1 MSFSAYR
8 AQYWQGVRD
17 LLPLV
22 SGVLPF
28 GLIAGANGVALGMA
42 PETVMG
48 MTLLFFAGSAQLAA
62 YQLIQE
68 NAPFVII
75 VITSVVVN
83 LRFAIYSATFAP
95 LLGPLKRRHRWPI
108 AYLLSDQV
116 YGLCAVPDQMSR
128 TDGERLWY
136 MVGVATSMG
145 VSWILSV
152 IAGIALGASIPP
164 EWSLEFTIPLAF
176 LAMLVAT
183 ITRPVML
190 LVATVSGTCAVLFQL
205 LPYNSGFIVAVV
217 AGVAAGWLLPGVFK
231 QNKSGLLKSKASKL
245 KASKSKASE
254 SKASESKTSE
264 SKTSKLK
271 TSKTEE
277 EG

>member
-1 MSFSAYR
+1 MQFCTYR
-8 AQYWQGVRD
+8 AQYWQGTRD

-28 GLIAGANGVALGMA
+28 GLIAGANGVALGMN
-42 PETVMG
+42 PETIMG

-68 NAPFVII
+68 GAPFVII
-75 VITSVVVN
+75 LVTSVVVN

-95 LLGPLKRRHRWPI
+95 LLAPLKKHQRWPI

-116 YGLCAVPDQMSR
+116 YGLCAIPDQMAKS
-128 TDGERLWY
+128 DGERLWY
-136 MVGVATSMG
+136 LIGVATSMWL
-145 VSWILSV
+145 SWILSV
-152 IAGIALGASIPP
+152 IGGVALGASIPAA
-164 EWSLEFTIPLAF
+164 WSLEFTIPLAF

-190 LVATVSGTCAVLFQL
+190 LVSTVSGVCAVLFQL

-217 AGVAAGWLLPGVFK
+217 TGVIAGLLLPNFLLTRALSSNKLK
-231 QNKSGLLKSKASKL
+231 QNKS
-245 KASKSKASE
+245 E
-254 SKASESKTSE
+254 QTKTQTQE
-264 SKTSKLK
+264 DN
-271 TSKTEE
+271 
-277 EG
+277 